1 MHSRHA
7 YCSWCGTRFAAHA
20 AWPRTCVR
28 CQHQSYLNPLP
39 VAVLVQ
45 PVDDGVLLIR
55 RGEPGRG
62 HGSLALPGGFIERG
76 ETWQHA
82 CARELFEEANISIAP
97 ETIEQFRVSSTPDGF
112 LIVVGKAPSL
122 REVDLPAFMPTAESL
137 ERVVVSAPQP
147 LAFAM
152 HEEVLRDVLSAV
164 LPKNTFRFECDHL
177 SIRMNSPTHR
187 VAPRAQ
193 PLSFTQVERPPQVT
207 SAPGHA
213 SLQFE
218 PLHHSLNEENGKAG
232 PLVTLVRRLRG
243 VSSLDAALA
252 FLAAETGVK
261 LEASDAQLET
271 VQTGLAA
278 TFDLV
283 AAGWAPG
290 NTYTFVISEKPRQT
304 LFFSPTHWLKFD
316 WASLTVT

>member
-1 MHSRHA
+1 MQSRHA
-7 YCSWCGTRFAAHA
+7 FCSWCGSRFAPHA
-20 AWPRTCVR
+20 AWPRTCAR

-82 CARELFEEANISIAP
+82 CARELFEEANITIDPA
-97 ETIEQFRVSSTPDGF
+97 TIEQFRVSSTPDGF
-112 LIVVGKAPSL
+112 LIVVGKAPAL
-122 REVDLPAFMPTAESL
+122 REVDLPPFVASEEAL

-152 HEEVLRDVLSAV
+152 HEEVLRDVLAAV
-164 LPKNTFRFECDHL
+164 LPKSTFRFDCDHL
-177 SIRMNSPTHR
+177 TIRMNSPTHR

-193 PLSFTQVERPPQVT
+193 PLGFTQVERPPRVI
-207 SAPGHA
+207 SAPHYA

-218 PLHHSLNEENGKAG
+218 PLHHALDEENGKAG

-243 VSSLDAALA
+243 VSTVDHALA
-252 FLAAETGVK
+252 FLASETGVA
-261 LEASDAQLET
+261 LEAKDALTET
-271 VQTGLAA
+271 VPMGLVA
-278 TFDLV
+278 TFDLA

-290 NTYTFVISEKPRQT
+290 NTYTFVLSEKPRQT
-304 LFFSPTHWLKFD
+304 LFFAPTHWLKFD
-316 WASLTVT
+316 WASMTVT